1 MNMRIN
7 AITAFSIVLIFSV
20 TTTQPLSLLPS
31 IQEATTYATEHP
43 IIATTSGLALATVGA
58 FAGYKLFNLCHDQF
72 KQHIENKIVEQAA
85 DNIVLALTTNK
96 TLEMLPAKKR
106 EEAFRNKAHLINM
119 RKRVLAT
126 LNTKLKNDP
135 FSPVHHKNLDDKLE
149 LANTVFTIVDL
160 FRTENPYE
168 KEYVNPTMYDTF
180 IEDKIVDSII
190 LSCKPTE
197 ECTPDE
203 LKLKTEIE
211 ARREKIIENVSNK
224 VGVLWRGRI
233 LALAGLIAVLGG
245 AAAL

>member
-7 AITAFSIVLIFSV
+7 TITAFSIMLIFSV
-20 TTTQPLSLLPS
+20 MATQPMSLLPS

-58 FAGYKLFNLCHDQF
+58 FAGYKLLNLCHDQF

-85 DNIVLALTTNK
+85 NNIVLALTTNR
-96 TLEMLPAKKR
+96 TLQLLPAKER
-106 EEAFRNKAHLINM
+106 EEAFRNKAHLINR
-119 RKRVLAT
+119 RKNVLALLNAT
-126 LNTKLKNDP
+126 LKLGTL
-135 FSPVHHKNLDDKLE
+135 SPTHHKNLDDKLE

-160 FRTENPYE
+160 FRGENPYE
-168 KEYVNPTMYDTF
+168 KEYEGANLYDTF
-180 IEDKIVDSII
+180 IENKIVDSII

-233 LALAGLIAVLGG
+233 LALAGFIAVLGG

>member
-7 AITAFSIVLIFSV
+7 TITAFSLMLIFSV
-20 TTTQPLSLLPS
+20 MATKPMSLLPS
-31 IQEATTYATEHP
+31 IQEATTYATQHP

-58 FAGYKLFNLCHDQF
+58 FAGYKLLNLCHDQF

-85 DNIVLALTTNK
+85 NNIVLALTANK
-96 TLEMLPAKKR
+96 TLQLLPESER
-106 EEAFRNKAHLINM
+106 VQAFKDKAHLINM
-119 RKRVLAT
+119 RKRVLVT
-126 LNTKLKNDP
+126 LNTTLKNDP

-168 KEYVNPTMYDTF
+168 KEYANPTMYDTF
-180 IEDKIVDSII
+180 IENKIVDSII

-203 LKLKTEIE
+203 LKLKSEIE

-233 LALAGLIAVLGG
+233 LALAGFIAVVGG